1 MRLFEKMTTYSECP
15 FKREGDVVF
24 DANTGLYWEYK
35 SESADSVNSGQKRY
49 TFDEARDVH
58 IKELNDS
65 SFGGYNDWRVPNKD
79 ELRSIF
85 DYGKEESVIPDV
97 FGCCPV
103 GDYWTKNIYKLQP
116 YFSWVLFSGFGSGIA
131 KRVDAENFVIA
142 VRGGNDPRF
151 GEPDNSRFVD
161 NGDGTVTDEVTG
173 LMWQKDTN
181 KRMGPKDA
189 EDFISKMDLAGYSDW
204 RLPNIKELNTI
215 LNLDETKD
223 NWFFDVFPV
232 PENEAML
239 HYSAC
244 DLFERHYA
252 WVTNFTYGYDG
263 YYGGRDAPLLSRAVR
278 YADLPA
284 ADKKYSSFVI
294 THTGQERAFD
304 LKGREVD
311 KDRIW
316 GLDAQRIWTKPS
328 FELIEDGK
336 AVKDNV
342 NGLVWDN
349 SHDDLILTWK
359 DAKEYIA
366 GLNDASY
373 LGRNDWRLPGREE
386 IRSIARYDD
395 IQPAVYAE
403 YFNNTKNGYYWTAY
417 TDKAFI
423 ENAWGIYFGYG
434 CTYTAPKE
442 KPAHIK
448 AVAGA
453 GDPFLMPSEE
463 RFVKNGDGT
472 ITDKLTN
479 LMWMEEETPLLT
491 QKEALVWLQE
501 LDLAGHKDWVMPT
514 LKELATLI
522 NLTEGEKWFY
532 KDLFPNTN
540 TFPQGFYQSST
551 VYGGTFGWGVNFQFG
566 FDGYY
571 ADRMSGKYP
580 FRPMRR
586 LYSENDMR

>member
-1 MRLFEKMTTYSECP
+1 MKLFEKISTYSECP
-15 FKREGDVVF
+15 FKREGEVVF
-24 DANTGLYWEYK
+24 DSNTGLYWEYK
-35 SESADSVNSGQKRY
+35 SDKEGAVNSGLKKY
-49 TFDEARDVH
+49 TFDGAKDVH
-58 IKELNDS
+58 IKELNEA
-65 SFGGYNDWRVPNKD
+65 SFGGFNDWRVPNKD

-85 DYGKEESVIPDV
+85 DYGREESVITEV

-131 KRVDAENFVIA
+131 KRVDAENYVIA
-142 VRGGNDPRF
+142 VRGGKDPRF
-151 GEPDNSRFVD
+151 GEPDNSRFTD
-161 NGDGTVTDEVTG
+161 NGDGTVTDAATG

-181 KRMGPKDA
+181 KRMGPAAA
-189 EDFISKMDLAGYSDW
+189 EEFIAKMDLAGYHDW

-215 LNLDETKD
+215 LNLDENKKD
-223 NWFFDVFPV
+223 WFFDAFPI

-263 YYGGRDAPLLSRAVR
+263 YYGGRTAPLLSRAVR
-278 YADLPA
+278 YADAPKTESA
-284 ADKKYSSFVI
+284 PTTFII
-294 THTGQERAFD
+294 THTGQTRAFD

-316 GLDAQRIWTKPS
+316 GLDAQRIWTENS
-328 FELIEDGK
+328 FESIEGGK
-336 AVKDNV
+336 AVKDN
-342 NGLVWDN
+342 NTGLVWDN
-349 SHDDLILTWK
+349 DHDDLTLTWK

-366 GLNDASY
+366 ALNDSKY
-373 LGRNDWRLPGREE
+373 LGRNNWRLPGREE

-395 IQPAVYAE
+395 VQPAIDTS
-403 YFNNTKNGYYWTAY
+403 FFKTKNAYYWTSY

-423 ENAWGIYFGYG
+423 ENAWGMYFGYG

-442 KPAHIK
+442 KKAHIK
-448 AVAGA
+448 AVSGGA
-453 GDPFLMPSEE
+453 DPFLMPSKD

-491 QKEALVWLQE
+491 QKDALVWLQE

-522 NLTEGEKWFY
+522 NLNEGEEWYY

-540 TFPQGFYQSST
+540 TKPQGFYQSST

-580 FRPMRR
+580 FRPVRR
-586 LYSENDMR
+586 I

>member
-1 MRLFEKMTTYSECP
+1 MKLFEKISTYSECP
-15 FKREGDVVF
+15 FKREGDVIF
-24 DANTGLYWEYK
+24 DSNTGLYWEYK
-35 SESADSVNSGQKRY
+35 SEDKDAINSGSKRF
-49 TFDEARDVH
+49 TFDGAKDVH
-58 IKELNDS
+58 VKELNEA

-85 DYGKEESVIPDV
+85 DYGREESVISDI

-151 GEPDNSRFVD
+151 GEPDSSRFKD
-161 NGDGTVTDEVTG
+161 NGDGTVTDEATS

-189 EDFISKMDLAGYSDW
+189 EDFIAKMDLAGYTDW

-215 LNLDETKD
+215 LNLDVDKD

-252 WVTNFTYGYDG
+252 WVTNFTFGYDG
-263 YYGGRDAPLLSRAVR
+263 YYGGRTAPLLSRGVR
-278 YADLPA
+278 YADATKAAPA
-284 ADKKYSSFVI
+284 PKNFII
-294 THTGQERAFD
+294 THTGQTRAFD

-316 GLDAQRIWTKPS
+316 GLDAQRIWTENS
-328 FELIEDGK
+328 FEIIEGGK
-336 AVKDNV
+336 AVKDN
-342 NGLVWDN
+342 NTGLVWDN
-349 SHDDLILTWK
+349 DHDDLTLTWK

-366 GLNDASY
+366 ALNDASY

-395 IQPAVYAE
+395 IQPAVDTDIFKA
-403 YFNNTKNGYYWTAY
+403 KNSYYWTAY
-417 TDKAFI
+417 TDKSFN
-423 ENAWGIYFGYG
+423 ENAWGMYFGYG

-442 KPAHIK
+442 KKAHIK
-448 AVAGA
+448 AVSGA
-453 GDPFLMPSEE
+453 SDPFLMPSSE

-472 ITDKLTN
+472 ITDKVTN

-491 QKEALVWLQE
+491 QKDALVWLQE
-501 LDLAGHKDWVMPT
+501 LDFAGHKDWVMPT

-522 NLTEGEKWFY
+522 NLTEGEEWYY

-540 TFPQGFYQSST
+540 TKPQGFYQSST

-586 LYSENDMR
+586 V

>member
-1 MRLFEKMTTYSECP
+1 MKLFEKISTYSECP
-15 FKREGDVVF
+15 FSRQGDVIF
-24 DANTGLYWEYK
+24 DSNTGLYWEYK
-35 SESADSVNSGQKRY
+35 SPDDNAVNAGNKRF
-49 TFDEARDVH
+49 TFDGAASVH
-58 IKELNDS
+58 VKELNDAG
-65 SFGGYNDWRVPNKD
+65 FGGYNDWRVPNKD

-85 DYGKEESVIPDV
+85 DYGREESVIDDI

-131 KRVDAENFVIA
+131 KRTDALNFVIA
-142 VRGGNDPRF
+142 VRGGSDRRF
-151 GEPDNSRFVD
+151 GEPDESRFTD
-161 NGDGTVTDEVTG
+161 NGDGTVTDAATG

-189 EDFISKMDLAGYSDW
+189 ESFIASMDLAGYTDW

-223 NWFFDVFPV
+223 NWFFSVFPI
-232 PENEAML
+232 PENEKML

-263 YYGGRDAPLLSRAVR
+263 YYGGRSAPLLSRAVR
-278 YADLPA
+278 YADAPA
-284 ADKKYSSFVI
+284 AEKQYGTFTI
-294 THTGQERAFD
+294 THTGQTRAFD

-316 GLDAQRIWTKPS
+316 GLDAQRIWTQPD
-328 FELIEDGK
+328 FALIEGGK
-336 AVKDNV
+336 AVKDNIT
-342 NGLVWDN
+342 GLIWDN
-349 SHDDLILTWK
+349 AHDDLKLTWK

-366 GLNDASY
+366 GLNESAY
-373 LGRNDWRLPGREE
+373 LGRKDWRLPGREE
-386 IRSIARYDD
+386 IRSIVKYDD
-395 IQPAVYAE
+395 SQPAVDKAL
-403 YFNNTKNGYYWTAY
+403 FSGTSNAYYWTAY

-434 CTYTAPKE
+434 CTFTAPKE

-453 GDPFLMPSEE
+453 SDAFMMPSEL

-472 ITDKLTN
+472 ITDKVTG

-491 QKEALVWLQE
+491 QKEALIYCQE

-522 NLTEGEKWFY
+522 NLNEGEEWYY
-532 KDLFPNTN
+532 KELFPNTN
-540 TFPQGFYQSST
+540 TKPQGFYQSST

-580 FRPMRR
+580 FRPVRR
-586 LYSENDMR
+586 A